1 MSAVGRFLRRFA
13 IALLFVLA
21 AASGTVAGV
30 LVVYTA
36 DLPQIS
42 ALDDYAPSTITRVYS
57 AGGEVVGES
66 ATQRRIVITYD
77 QIPPVLRQAIM
88 AAEDAEFDTHMG
100 LSITR
105 IIVTLARDLFH
116 GKRAG
121 ASTLTQQ
128 LTRKLFL
135 SDDKTWEHKI
145 KEAVLAIQIEKRYT
159 KPEIVTLY
167 CNQIP
172 WGHGTYGVEAASRLY
187 FGKSAKDVTLEEA
200 ALLAGIIQ
208 APAGHSPYVNLTNAR
223 RRRDFRM
230 GVVRS
235 GATWQSPELHLRHRP
250 RRRSRARARTQAWAR
265 SPAESFRSGFRSLG
279 AWHTR

>member
-13 IALLFVLA
+13 IALLFVFA

-30 LVVYTA
+30 LVVYTS

-42 ALDDYAPSTITRVYS
+42 ALDDYAPSTITRVYA
-57 AGGEVVGES
+57 AGGEVVGEF

-105 IIVTLARDLFH
+105 IIVTLARDLFQ

-135 SDDKTWEHKI
+135 NDDKTWERKV

-208 APAGHSPYVNLTNAR
+208 APARHSPYVNLQNAHAAAQLRARPDGR
-223 RRRDFRM
+223 RRLHHP
-230 GVVRS
+230 RS
-235 GATWQSPELHLRHRP
+235 APS
-250 RRRSRARARTQAWAR
+250 RR
-265 SPAESFRSGFRSLG
+265 
-279 AWHTR
+279 

>member
-1 MSAVGRFLRRFA
+1 MPPAGIPDPGPRLDERRRPLPPPLRDRA
-13 IALLFVLA
+13 ALLFA

-30 LVVYTA
+30 LVVYTS

-42 ALDDYAPSTITRVYS
+42 ALDDYAPSTITRVYA
-57 AGGEVVGES
+57 AGGEVVGEF

-105 IIVTLARDLFH
+105 ILVTLARDLFQ

-135 SDDKTWEHKI
+135 NDDKTWERKV
-145 KEAVLAIQIEKRYT
+145 KEAVLAIQIGALHQARDRHALLQ
-159 KPEIVTLY
+159 PDPVG
-167 CNQIP
+167 P
-172 WGHGTYGVEAASRLY
+172 WHLRCRSGVALY
-187 FGKSAKDVTLEEA
+187 FGKSAKDVSLEEA
-200 ALLAGIIQ
+200 RCSPASSRRPPGTAPTSTSERH
-208 APAGHSPYVNLTNAR
+208 APAQL
-223 RRRDFRM
+223 
-230 GVVRS
+230 
-235 GATWQSPELHLRHRP
+235 
-250 RRRSRARARTQAWAR
+250 RAR
-265 SPAESFRSGFRSLG
+265 PDG
-279 AWHTR
+279 